1 MKAHHLYIPL
11 IVGAFT
17 QPGVVLVL
25 ETLSRRHAASIT
37 PSLSLAILTAICF
50 VPIILTVAV
59 FSFGYGIKGLRL
71 ECLFWGGFIAM
82 WLMAAYIHFDV
93 IKPIY
98 FGGHMS
104 STASL
109 AYVFAMPPL
118 MFVAMLV
125 GLVIGGF
132 ISQFTAFFDWLDRKL
147 P

>member
-1 MKAHHLYIPL
+1 MKAHHFLIPL
-11 IVGAFT
+11 VAGVLT

-25 ETLSRRHAASIT
+25 ETLSRRHAASVVT
-37 PSLSLAILTAICF
+37 LSLVVLTTICF
-50 VPIILTVAV
+50 VRFFLTVAV
-59 FSFGYGIKGLRL
+59 FSFGHGIKGLRL

-82 WLMAAYIHFDV
+82 WLMAAYTHFDV

-104 STASL
+104 STSSL

-132 ISQFTAFFDWLDRKL
+132 VSQFTAFFDWLDRKL